1 MPRHHRPTP
10 VTALATVLAAVV
22 LVSPSIAQIT
32 PDALRARTQLE
43 RQQRT
48 EETVQ
53 RMRDTQR
60 LQDATTRGGDPSR
73 IGTFGEQ
80 WAERAAEE
88 RRNSEQRLRMQSGAA
103 QTTTSPEI
111 ELLRMQAEREAL
123 RQGDAARPTWGPTLD
138 PAPPPR
144 GPVAPGVVR

>member
-1 MPRHHRPTP
+1 MFVLPASA
-10 VTALATVLAAVV
+10 VLAGIALALPAVG
-22 LVSPSIAQIT
+22 QIT

-60 LQDATTRGGDPSR
+60 MQDATTRGGDPSR
-73 IGTFGEQ
+73 IGTFGDQ

-103 QTTTSPEI
+103 QTSTSPEI
-111 ELLRMQAEREAL
+111 ELLRMQAERDAM
-123 RQGDAARPTWGPTLD
+123 RQAGDPARPTWGPTLD
-138 PAPPPR
+138 PVPPAR
-144 GPVAPGVVR
+144 GPVAPGVAR